1 MDLRKTKTAFATVF
15 ALLFP
20 GLGHLV
26 LGKWIRAL
34 LFAFSILLLF
44 ALGILLE
51 GKLYYL
57 DLSQPILNLPF
68 LASASTG
75 LPYLLARSWGYGGG
89 NLQNQSFDYGTTFV
103 VVAGLLNLLVTLNAY
118 DISVGRKK

>member
-1 MDLRKTKTAFATVF
+1 MDFKKIKIVF
-15 ALLFP
+15 TTLCALLFP

-34 LFAFSILLLF
+34 LFAFAILVLF
-44 ALGILLE
+44 ILGILFE

-57 DLSQPILNLPF
+57 DFSQPILNLPF

-75 LPYLLARSWGYGGG
+75 LPYVLARSWGYGGG

-103 VVAGLLNLLVTLNAY
+103 VVAGLLNLLVALNAY
-118 DISVGRKK
+118 DISVGRKR

>member
-1 MDLRKTKTAFATVF
+1 MDLKKIKAVLAAVC

-34 LFAFSILLLF
+34 LFAFAILLLF
-44 ALGILLE
+44 ALGIFLE

-75 LPYLLARSWGYGGG
+75 LPYLLARSWGYGAG
-89 NLQNQSFDYGTTFV
+89 NLLNPSFDYGTTFV

-118 DISVGRKK
+118 DISVGRKH

>member
-1 MDLRKTKTAFATVF
+1 MDLKKIKAVFATLC

-34 LFAFSILLLF
+34 LFAFAILLLF
-44 ALGILLE
+44 ALGIFLE

-75 LPYLLARSWGYGGG
+75 LPYLLARSWGYGAG
-89 NLQNQSFDYGTTFV
+89 NLENPSFDYGTTFV

-118 DISVGRKK
+118 DISVGRKH

>member
-1 MDLRKTKTAFATVF
+1 MDLKKIKAVFATLC
-15 ALLFP
+15 ALSFP

-34 LFAFSILLLF
+34 LFAFAILLLF
-44 ALGILLE
+44 ALGIFLE

-75 LPYLLARSWGYGGG
+75 LPYLLARSWGYGAG
-89 NLQNQSFDYGTTFV
+89 NLENPSFDYGTTFV

-118 DISVGRKK
+118 DISVGRKH